1 LRKDLL
7 NGEIPAVTC
16 FVGTVVQEAYAAY
29 PKLQEA
35 CRTSI
40 FGHAETYE
48 EYIEEAKAMYA
59 PQASWTA
66 RSLALHIQGTIQ
78 GAFILAKA
86 SGDVSVATESLEH
99 LEHYLKLLFHQGNE

>member
-1 LRKDLL
+1 M

-86 SGDVSVATESLEH
+86 SGDVEDAVASVEH
-99 LEHYLKLLFHQGNE
+99 LERYLTLLFNENSSSNI